1 MMPEKSL
8 FFGILYRGSN
18 VENMFFYGS
27 RSKNFTKRHG
37 TLHVWGIL
45 RMVSRRLADN
55 RLGGRQGPHYRKIVD
70 FRRPN

>member
-27 RSKNFTKRHG
+27 RSKNFTKRYG

-55 RLGGRQGPHYRKIVD
+55 RLGGTDKAHTIGK
-70 FRRPN
+70 